1 MTDFTQ
7 KFYDRI
13 APVIDLEKARK
24 SLAIIKEEH
33 NQLLAESGV
42 DTMLLN
48 EMVESD
54 LQRSIEN
61 ICSDV
66 LMDTVG
72 ILTVS
77 RLMVDYKQPYGT
89 RKDGC
94 ELLALLAAFDPDLGY
109 WYLHIRPLPNQKNIE
124 RPKYAASLI
133 CLSVYLDGYSDY
145 FFDKFYHWIKQ
156 PNVLKQ
162 EMKVNKKGNLKDFI
176 QHNAY
181 KEYDNFTSVLAEFEL
196 TMEEFYFNMEDSR
209 FEYLFEGD
217 EEVEY
222 SILPINEKIKSLY
235 LSSNL

>member
-109 WYLHIRPLPNQKNIE
+109 WHLHIRPLPNQKNIE
-124 RPKYAASLI
+124 RPKYAA
-133 CLSVYLDGYSDY
+133 
-145 FFDKFYHWIKQ
+145 
-156 PNVLKQ
+156 
-162 EMKVNKKGNLKDFI
+162 
-176 QHNAY
+176 
-181 KEYDNFTSVLAEFEL
+181 
-196 TMEEFYFNMEDSR
+196 
-209 FEYLFEGD
+209 
-217 EEVEY
+217 
-222 SILPINEKIKSLY
+222 
-235 LSSNL
+235 